1 MKVLRLRIAWVMV
14 FDAIAALN
22 FTAIRAVL
30 DHRGPTSELFGMGA
44 LPMANVLVV
53 GLLIGYPY
61 RRSHRFLLGFEAIG
75 AMALAL
81 YIVGVSLYQEKF
93 VTRYFD
99 LFISPYVRTFG
110 PSLTSVYIV
119 VLYSITVVM
128 LVLPQ
133 VAFAL
138 VGGLVSHKLRIAGRP
153 DRTRW

>member
-1 MKVLRLRIAWVMV
+1 MKAPRFRIAWVMV
-14 FDAIAALN
+14 FVAIAALN

-30 DHRGPTSELFGMGA
+30 DHRGLTSELFGMGA
-44 LPMANVLVV
+44 LPMANVLVA

-99 LFISPYVRTFG
+99 LFISPDVRTFG
-110 PSLTSVYIV
+110 PSLTSVHVV

-133 VAFAL
+133 LAFAL
-138 VGGLVSHKLRIAGRP
+138 ISWFLSRKFKAAI
-153 DRTRW
+153 TRR